1 MKYMMIEGEGLTK
14 QGWSLWIGRGGGF
27 SAVVIP
33 LRDVSGGNEASETI
47 DR

>member
-1 MKYMMIEGEGLTK
+1 MKEMLIEGEGLNQ
-14 QGWSLWIGRGGGF
+14 QGGRGQDS

-33 LRDVSGGNEASETI
+33 LGDVSGWNEASETI